1 MIHKATW
8 LFITVN
14 ISLLAIAQTNPTNQ
28 WNISSEGGII
38 RTISAPGCAYEDN
51 IEMSGRRIS
60 AIVDYAIDTLGN
72 IKINRKLIWPQL
84 RSLPNSNSPWWQI
97 YRAYTI
103 KEFDDYIAPLVYY
116 EDTLQ
121 ILPPVKSIRLNG
133 FIEII
138 HQPLKNGLLIKRHLY
153 PSMNDAFFEE
163 QWHFINST
171 NEAITID
178 IAAPSNTIIEKGVN
192 DFYEIKQNWSK
203 TGTQTIQAEET
214 HIATGS
220 ICAFEKSK
228 PIISDGSHFKERQAF
243 LQTMDDNLILETP
256 NETINQLFHFSK
268 IRGAESIFD
277 TKLGLVHSPG
287 GGRYYGGFWA
297 NDQAEYIGP
306 FFPYLNYP
314 LANEA
319 ALNMYRLYLKE
330 INNDYK
336 NIRYSFEMEGDAPI
350 NPLDRGDAAMISYG
364 TLQYVL
370 ALSDKKVAEELKQL
384 IDWCLEYC
392 HRQLNE
398 EGVVE
403 SESDEME
410 GRIETG
416 SANLSTSTL
425 YYGALELYEGF
436 LQSLDRPQNEIDT
449 FNQRKKS
456 LGIAIENYFG
466 SEISGIQTYKYFKE
480 HTQLRHWI
488 CLPLVVGINNRKEGT
503 IDALFNYLWSEN
515 GVHVEKNSDNP
526 EVSKIFWD
534 RATLYALRG
543 TFLAGETEKSFEKLK
558 AFSKERL
565 LGKRVPYVVEAY
577 PEGNMAHLSAESG
590 LYCRVITEG
599 MFGIKSTGFNKFTV
613 NPQLPKSWNYMRLK
627 KVAAFGGDIDIEVTR
642 KQEILELSV
651 AQKGNILVRKIIKNG
666 ETTEVKV
673 N

>member
-1 MIHKATW
+1 MIYKATL
-8 LFITVN
+8 LFITIN
-14 ISLLAIAQTNPTNQ
+14 ISCLTIAQTNLTNQ

-38 RTISAPGCAYEDN
+38 RTISTPGCAYEDN

-60 AIVDYAIDTLGN
+60 AIIDYAIDTLGN

-103 KEFDDYIAPLVYY
+103 KEFDDQISPLIYY
-116 EDTLQ
+116 KDTLQ
-121 ILPPVKSIRLNG
+121 ILPPVKSTRLDG
-133 FIEII
+133 LIEIT
-138 HQPLKNGLLIKRHLY
+138 HQPLKNGLSIKRYLY
-153 PSMNDAFFEE
+153 PSMNNAVFEE

-171 NEAITID
+171 DQVINID
-178 IAAPSNTIIEKGVN
+178 ITAPSQTIIQKGVN
-192 DFYEIKQNWSK
+192 DFYEIKQDWAN
-203 TGTQTIQAEET
+203 TGIQTIQTGET
-214 HIATGS
+214 HIITGS
-220 ICAFEKSK
+220 IYAYEKDK
-228 PIISDGSHFKERQAF
+228 PITPQTPDRSYLKERQAF
-243 LQTMDDNLILETP
+243 LQTINENLILETP
-256 NETINQLFHFSK
+256 NDTINQLFHFSK

-319 ALNMYRLYLKE
+319 TLNMYRLYLKE
-330 INNDYK
+330 RNKDYK

-350 NPLDRGDAAMISYG
+350 NPLDRGDAAMISYE

-370 ALSDKKVAEELKQL
+370 ALSDRKVAEELKPL

-398 EGVVE
+398 EGVVA

-416 SANLSTSTL
+416 SANLSTSAL
-425 YYGALELYEGF
+425 YYGALDLYEGF
-436 LQSLDRPQNEIDT
+436 LESLDKPLKEIET
-449 FNQRKKS
+449 FTQRKNS
-456 LGIAIENYFG
+456 LSKAIESYFG
-466 SEISGIQTYKYFKE
+466 SEINGIHTYKYFKE

-488 CLPLVVGINNRKEGT
+488 CLPLVVGINKRKEGT
-503 IDALFNYLWSEN
+503 INALFNYLWSEN

-543 TFLAGETEKSFEKLK
+543 TFLAGETEKSFDKLK
-558 AFSKERL
+558 AFSAERL

-599 MFGIKSTGFNKFTV
+599 MFGIKATGFNRFSLT
-613 NPQLPKSWNYMRLK
+613 PQLPDSWNFMRSRIGC
-627 KVAAFGGDIDIEVTR
+627 AFR
-642 KQEILELSV
+642 
-651 AQKGNILVRKIIKNG
+651 ANI
-666 ETTEVKV
+666 
-673 N
+673 